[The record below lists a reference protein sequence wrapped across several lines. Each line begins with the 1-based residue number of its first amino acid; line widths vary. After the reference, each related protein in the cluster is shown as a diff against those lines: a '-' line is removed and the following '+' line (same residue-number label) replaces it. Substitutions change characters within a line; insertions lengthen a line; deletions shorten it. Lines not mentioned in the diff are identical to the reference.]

1 VPSKLCLEVSPQ
13 LIPALAVLHKANSL
27 NDLSFLRRRLAT
39 DLPQSPGE
47 LTGT

>member
-13 LIPALAVLHKANSL
+13 LIPALAVLHKANSV